1 MATNKQELSSKDL
14 ALVLRELFTVQ
25 DKWHNIGLSLG
36 LLPVTLTGIQNE
48 NQKEENCLRVMLNQ
62 RINQEGLTWEKIAEA
77 LEDVTVGR
85 KVEAREI
92 RAKYCT
98 PVATQTVLTA
108 PPISS
113 TNPANPI
120 AGLSTQATPGLL
132 SPVNN
137 TPPEN
142 RKVSSIIILSK
153 IAVL

>member
-1 MATNKQELSSKDL
+1 MATNKQELSSEDL
-14 ALVLRELFTVQ
+14 APVLRELFTVQ
-25 DKWHNIGLSLG
+25 DKWYNIGLCLG
-36 LLPVTLTGIQNE
+36 LLPVTLTGIKHE
-48 NQKEENCLRVMLNQ
+48 DPKEENCLRAMLIQ
-62 RINQEGLTWEKIAEA
+62 RINQGGLTWEKIAEA

-85 KVEAREI
+85 KVEARKI
-92 RAKYCT
+92 RKKYCT

-120 AGLSTQATPGLL
+120 AGLGTQATPGLL
-132 SPVNN
+132 RLVNN
-137 TPPEN
+137 TPSEN